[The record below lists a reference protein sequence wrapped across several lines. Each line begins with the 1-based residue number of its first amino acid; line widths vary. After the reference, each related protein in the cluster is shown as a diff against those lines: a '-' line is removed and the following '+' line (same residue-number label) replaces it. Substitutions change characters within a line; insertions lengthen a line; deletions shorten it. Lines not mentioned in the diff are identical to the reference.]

1 MARSDPQVNFRLP
14 ENTLER
20 LKEVTLKDRRT
31 LTAQL
36 TMIIEDWLED
46 RKTKEAKA

>member
-14 ENTLER
+14 EQTLER
-20 LKEVTLKDRRT
+20 FKEEAQKDRRT

-36 TMIIEDWLED
+36 NMIIEDWLEE
-46 RKTKEAKA
+46 RKTKEAKV